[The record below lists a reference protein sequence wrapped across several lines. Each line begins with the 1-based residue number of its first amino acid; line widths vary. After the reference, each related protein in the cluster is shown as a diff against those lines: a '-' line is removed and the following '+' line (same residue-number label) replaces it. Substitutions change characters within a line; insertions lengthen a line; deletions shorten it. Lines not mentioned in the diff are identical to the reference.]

1 MTAFTLGE
9 ATALALGR
17 MPRAGMLA
25 RAQVGTGGSVRLRP
39 PARSGAPHPTGAPIR
54 RDSIE
59 AGTFEDHFF
68 TVPAKGEP
76 DRLLRL
82 ARAALDAGR
91 RLKRAVRLEGRIL
104 SPAEAAL
111 AGLTAGAVRVYE
123 EICTLARLNAGRVFP
138 SYDRLAAAT
147 ALGRATVARALRA
160 LEIAGFLVRQRRFK
174 RIARS
179 EGEGA
184 GDAPRY
190 AQTSNAYRPLL
201 PARLLPHLPRWL
213 SPAPLPADV
222 EQRQADRTAEVAAM
236 HDTLSCRELAQT
248 LVGGSLGRVLA
259 KLGAQLDRQ
268 FDRREA
274 QKIDRGDIVI
284 DCESQNQPQPLLDS
298 IYPGKNGLGLVGRH
312 VGPDGLPC

>member
-17 MPRAGMLA
+17 VGAAGRTSGLA
-25 RAQVGTGGSVRLRP
+25 SVRLRA

-59 AGTFEDHFF
+59 AGTFEEHFF
-68 TVPAKGEP
+68 AVPAKGEP
-76 DRLLRL
+76 DRLLRM

-91 RLKRAVRLEGRIL
+91 RLKRAVRIEGRVL

-123 EICTLARLNAGRVFP
+123 EICTLARLNRGRVFP
-138 SYDRLAAAT
+138 SYDRLAEAT

-160 LEIAGFLVRQRRFK
+160 LEVAGFLVRQRRFK
-174 RIARS
+174 RVARE
-179 EGEGA
+179 EG

-213 SPAPLPADV
+213 SPAPLPIDA
-222 EQRQADRTAEVAAM
+222 EQREADRTEAVAQM
-236 HDTLSCRELAQT
+236 HEGLSCRELAQT

-259 KLGAQLDRQ
+259 KLGAQIDNRI
-268 FDRREA
+268 DNR
-274 QKIDRGDIVI
+274 IDRVETITG
-284 DCESQNQPQPLLDS
+284 CESQNQPQPLMDS
-298 IYPGKNGLGLVGRH
+298 IHSGKNGVGLVGRH
-312 VGPDGLPC
+312 VGPDGHIC

>member
-17 MPRAGMLA
+17 VAPVHRAASRAPGMAAL
-25 RAQVGTGGSVRLRP
+25 RVRP

-59 AGTFEDHFF
+59 AGTFEEHFF
-68 TVPAKGEP
+68 AVPAKGEP

-91 RLKRAVRLEGRIL
+91 RLKRAVRLEGRVL

-138 SYDRLAAAT
+138 SYDRLAEAT
-147 ALGRATVARALRA
+147 SLGRATVARALRA
-160 LEIAGFLVRQRRFK
+160 LEVAGFLVRQRRFK
-174 RIARS
+174 RVARE
-179 EGEGA
+179 EG

-213 SPAPLPADV
+213 SPAPLPVDV
-222 EQRQADRTAEVAAM
+222 EQRAADRAADVAAM
-236 HDTLSCRELAQT
+236 HDSLSCRELAQT

-259 KLGAQLDRQ
+259 KLGAQLDRKL
-268 FDRREA
+268 DR
-274 QKIDRGDIVI
+274 KLDRCETVTS
-284 DCESQNQPQPLLDS
+284 CESQNQPQPLLDS
-298 IYPGKNGLGLVGRH
+298 IYSRQSGVGLAGRH
-312 VGPDGLPC
+312 VGPDGRTR